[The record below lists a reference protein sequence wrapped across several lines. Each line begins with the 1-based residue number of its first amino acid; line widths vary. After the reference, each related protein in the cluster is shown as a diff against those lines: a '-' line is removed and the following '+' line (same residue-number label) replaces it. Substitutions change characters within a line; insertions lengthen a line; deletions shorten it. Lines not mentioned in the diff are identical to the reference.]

1 MPDVYGSCFSR
12 TRTSANFPTDMPSR
26 ADENINQTFANLYEV
41 IRSERFLER
50 RGLGNELPFFISAY
64 HPSFQAQVDASVP
77 ALTTRLANHG
87 VSVLSLNLYDL
98 AVELLQTRGVW
109 DRLLQKE
116 PSLPK
121 ERFLEQLRSVTDP
134 EEKLVPLVAAKL
146 EGSPCRVLLIDGAGL
161 VFPYIRA
168 QQVLDNLQKVTKQT
182 PTVLF
187 FPGDY
192 SFVDGKG
199 SYLKLF
205 GTLPDDRYYRAFNIA
220 DFRP

>member
-1 MPDVYGSCFSR
+1 
-12 TRTSANFPTDMPSR
+12 MPSR
-26 ADENINQTFANLYEV
+26 ADENISQTFATLYEV
-41 IRSERFLER
+41 IRSERFLQR

-64 HPSFQAQVDASVP
+64 HPTLEVEVDSTVS
-77 ALTTRLANHG
+77 ALVTRLSNHG
-87 VSVLSLNLYDL
+87 ISVLSLNLYDL
-98 AVELLQTRGVW
+98 TVELLEIRGVW
-109 DRLLQKE
+109 SRLLERESKI
-116 PSLPK
+116 PK
-121 ERFLEQLRSVTDP
+121 DQFLQTLVNVSSPRDQ
-134 EEKLVPLVAAKL
+134 LVPLIASKL
-146 EGSPCRVLLIDGAGL
+146 GAPPCQVLLLTGVGL
-161 VFPYIRA
+161 VFPYLRSHN
-168 QQVLDNLQKVTKQT
+168 VLENLQSVTKQI